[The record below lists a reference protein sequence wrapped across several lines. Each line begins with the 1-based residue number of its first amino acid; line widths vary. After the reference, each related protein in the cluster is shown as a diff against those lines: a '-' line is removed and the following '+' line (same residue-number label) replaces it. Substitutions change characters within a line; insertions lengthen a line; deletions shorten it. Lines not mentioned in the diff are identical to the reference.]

1 MSWSAKWLPPTSKP
15 LEARDY
21 VSSLSLIES
30 REASSKAFELAG
42 KRVFVAGH
50 TGMAGSAIV
59 RRLGQ
64 EGCNLLLPK
73 RSELDLTRQDQ
84 TERYL
89 STTRPEVVI
98 MAAGRVGG
106 ILANDKNPA
115 NFLAD
120 NLAMALNCIHV
131 SHVVGV
137 KKLLFLGSSC
147 IYPKFAKQ
155 PMSEDQLL
163 TGPLEPTNES
173 YAIAKIA
180 GIKLCE
186 AYRRQYDCDFI
197 SVMPTNLYGP
207 GDNYHPEHSHV
218 VAALI
223 RRFHEAKINNAP
235 TVVVWGTGTPRRE
248 FLYVDDFAD
257 ACVFVLKNYS
267 VLQFIN
273 IGVGEDI
280 TIAEFAQTVA
290 EVVGFHGNITYDA
303 SRPDGMPRK
312 LLDVSRLS
320 ALGWKARTSL
330 RDGLKKAYNDFLTN
344 AMRER

>member
-1 MSWSAKWLPPTSKP
+1 VQF
-15 LEARDY
+15 D
-21 VSSLSLIES
+21 
-30 REASSKAFELAG
+30 LAG
-42 KRVFVAGH
+42 KSVFVAGH

-59 RRLGQ
+59 RRLRQ
-64 EGCNLLLPK
+64 EPCTVLIAN
-73 RSELDLTRQDQ
+73 RRELDFTRQDQ

-89 STTRPEVVI
+89 SAARPDVVI

-106 ILANDKNPA
+106 ILANDTYPA
-115 NFLAD
+115 DFLAD

-131 SHVVGV
+131 SHMIDVQ
-137 KKLLFLGSSC
+137 KLVFLGSSC

-163 TGPLEPTNES
+163 TGALEPTNEW

-186 AYRRQYDCDFI
+186 AYRREYSRDFV

-207 GDNYHPEHSHV
+207 GDNYHPERSHV

-223 RRFHEAKINNAP
+223 RRFHEAKLNNASK
-235 TVVVWGTGTPRRE
+235 VAVWGTGTPRRE

-267 VLQFIN
+267 DAQFVN
-273 IGVGEDI
+273 IGFGEDI
-280 TIAEFAQTVA
+280 TIAELARLVA
-290 EVVGFHGNITYDA
+290 DIVGFRGEIVYDT
-303 SRPDGMPRK
+303 SKPDGTPQK

-320 ALGWKARTSL
+320 TIGWKAKVLL
-330 RDGLKKAYNDFLTN
+330 REGLAKAYDDFLTR
-344 AMRER
+344 AVRER

>member
-1 MSWSAKWLPPTSKP
+1 
-15 LEARDY
+15 LETIDY
-21 VSSLSLIES
+21 VSSPPLSES
-30 REASSKAFELAG
+30 KHGSANTFELVG

-59 RRLGQ
+59 RRLQQ
-64 EGCNLLLPK
+64 EGCSLVLPE
-73 RSELDLTRQDQ
+73 RRELDLTRQDQ
-84 TERYL
+84 TEHYL
-89 STTRPEVVI
+89 FTTRPEVVI

-106 ILANDKNPA
+106 ILANDKHPA

-120 NLAMALNCIHV
+120 NLAMAFNCIHV
-131 SHVVGV
+131 SHLIGV

-155 PMSEDQLL
+155 PMTEDQLL

-180 GIKLCE
+180 GVKLCE
-186 AYRRQYDCDFI
+186 AYRRQYDRDFI

-223 RRFHEAKINNAP
+223 RRFHEAKLNNAS
-235 TVVVWGTGTPRRE
+235 TVVVWGTGKPRRE

-267 VLQFIN
+267 ALQFIN
-273 IGVGEDI
+273 IGVGEDV
-280 TIAEFAQTVA
+280 TIAEFARTVA
-290 EVVGFHGNITYDA
+290 EVVGFRGNITFDG
-303 SRPDGMPRK
+303 SKPDGMPRK

-320 ALGWKARTSL
+320 GMGWKAKTSL
-330 RDGLKKAYNDFLTN
+330 PEGLRRAYSDFLTN
-344 AMRER
+344 AVRER

>member
-1 MSWSAKWLPPTSKP
+1 
-15 LEARDY
+15 
-21 VSSLSLIES
+21 
-30 REASSKAFELAG
+30 LAG

-59 RRLGQ
+59 RRLRQ
-64 EGCNLLLPK
+64 EPCNVLVVEH
-73 RSELDLTRQDQ
+73 SELDLTRQDQ

-89 STTRPEVVI
+89 SATRPDAVI

-106 ILANDKNPA
+106 ILANDTYPA
-115 NFLAD
+115 DFLAD
-120 NLAMALNCIHV
+120 NLAMALNCIQV
-131 SHVVGV
+131 SHLIGV
-137 KKLLFLGSSC
+137 RKLLFLGSSC

-163 TGPLEPTNES
+163 TGELEPTNEW

-180 GIKLCE
+180 GIKLCQ
-186 AYRRQYDCDFI
+186 AYRRQHDRDFV

-223 RRFHEAKINNAP
+223 RRFHEAKLKGESK
-235 TVVVWGTGTPRRE
+235 VVVWGSGTPRRE

-267 VLQFIN
+267 DAQFIN
-273 IGVGEDI
+273 IGFGEDI
-280 TIAEFAQTVA
+280 SIADLARLVA
-290 EVVGFHGNITYDA
+290 EVIGFRGELVYDT
-303 SRPDGMPRK
+303 SKPDGTPRK

-320 ALGWKARTSL
+320 SMGWKAKVPL
-330 RDGLKKAYNDFLTN
+330 REGLAKAYHDFLTH
-344 AMRER
+344 AVRER